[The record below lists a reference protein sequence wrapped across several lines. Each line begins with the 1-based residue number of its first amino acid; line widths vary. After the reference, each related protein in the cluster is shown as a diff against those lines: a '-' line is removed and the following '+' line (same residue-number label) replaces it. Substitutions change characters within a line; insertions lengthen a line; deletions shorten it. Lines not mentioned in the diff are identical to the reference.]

1 MTNVKNKEL
10 QHWLRENS
18 SGLLH
23 VEIDDKAKY
32 NFVRVKKNETLD
44 LIYCQE
50 LPIQVRFK
58 SERKEAFH
66 YVGIYSKQ
74 EDSIYDGRTLSKIF
88 TEYLIDT
95 SIHSAQDL
103 LNGLTKKV
111 SSYVTNLLE
120 NPDEYPQKNLTDDYY
135 IRKMESYRANALE
148 REARNA
154 YVTGRYP
161 SFNIPYKPDYWTDDT
176 LFAYLMDEDA
186 YVQAEVDHLLEE
198 AGEKIL
204 LSFLIRNAVE
214 KRVEEIENAPQHDVH
229 IAKEISEAV
238 GYEIDKSNVKNVN
251 VTILDNNG
259 KTFTVKMKAAAFL
272 TDRPDGFSTRDI
284 PDLNDQRK
292 YCDHMGSSFNA
303 VFVKDIVEVSYRKKV
318 LYKKK

>member
-10 QHWLRENS
+10 KLWLREDS
-18 SGLLH
+18 SDLLH

-32 NFVRVKKNETLD
+32 NFVRLKKNETLD

-50 LPIQVRFK
+50 LPVKFLFK
-58 SERKEAFH
+58 SERKEVFH

-74 EDSIYDGRTLSKIF
+74 EDTICDGRTLSDIF
-88 TEYLIDT
+88 TKYLIDT

-103 LNGLTKKV
+103 LNELTKKV
-111 SSYVTNLLE
+111 SSYVVNLLE
-120 NPDEYPQKNLTDDYY
+120 SPDEYPQKNLTDDYF

-154 YVTGRYP
+154 YVTDRYP
-161 SFNIPYKPDYWTDDT
+161 SFDIPYEPDYWTDDT

-204 LSFLIRNAVE
+204 LSFLIRKAVE
-214 KRVEEIENAPQHDVH
+214 ERVEEIENDPQHEVH

-238 GYEIDKSNVKNVN
+238 GYQIEKSNVKNVN

-259 KTFTVKMKAAAFL
+259 TPFTVKMKADAFL
-272 TDRPDGFSTRDI
+272 TDHPDGFSTRDI
-284 PDLNDQRK
+284 SDLNDQHK
-292 YCDHMGSSFNA
+292 YCNHMGASFNV
-303 VFVKDIVEVSYRKKV
+303 VFVKDIIEISYRKKV